1 VAIWYAQNAST
12 NIDAANQWNAAP
24 DGSGAWLTWANLQPT
39 DVLCANGKMNLYVAA
54 GFTCATITTSGGGTG
69 ADGGRFDVQTG
80 AQTFTL
86 TCDVV
91 AGTTPCLITLHSS
104 GTVAIIG
111 DVTAGG
117 STNARGIW
125 KFAGAGTLTVEG
137 AITGGSGRDCHG
149 LFHQGA
155 GGATVVTGSATGG
168 TSQAV
173 HGIHVTGAGATVTL
187 NGNAT
192 GGTSSNTQYMAAG
205 VCNGHATAVVTVNGN
220 ALAGTGV
227 AAPGVY
233 GQAGPV
239 TVIGS
244 LVDSATCGAA
254 YGKLYWQPASVAHY
268 WQVAWNGSLDQRYTE
283 SPGEESVR
291 YGLQFGYNGVT
302 LMTGSMVVPAV
313 TDVRAGV
320 GYDDEAKTLGTLA
333 LPAEA
338 DVKTGVGY
346 GGAGTEYTGTLVA
359 GGGGVPL
366 IGPGGL
372 VG

>member
-1 VAIWYAQNAST
+1 MS
-12 NIDAANQWNAAP
+12 AANQWNAAP

-39 DVLCANGKMNLYVAA
+39 DVLCANGKTFLYVSS
-54 GFTCATITTSGGGTG
+54 GFTCGSITTSGGGTG
-69 ADGGRFDVQTG
+69 ADGGLFYVQTG
-80 AQTFTL
+80 AKTFTL
-86 TCDVV
+86 TTDIV
-91 AGTTPCLITLHSS
+91 AGTKTCLQIDHSS
-104 GTVAIIG
+104 GTVAVIG

-117 STNARGIW
+117 TANAYGIH

-137 AITGGSGRDCHG
+137 AITGGTLNGVYG
-149 LFHQGA
+149 LYQQ
-155 GGATVVTGSATGG
+155 ATCTVVVTGAAIGG
-168 TSQAV
+168 STTNV
-173 HGIHVTGAGATVTL
+173 HGIYVGGANASMTLYGTAT
-187 NGNAT
+187 GNA
-192 GGTSSNTQYMAAG
+192 GVNGISAG
-205 VCNGHATAVVTVNGN
+205 VCNNSATAVVTVNGIV
-220 ALAGTGV
+220 TGGNDKL
-227 AAPGVY
+227 APGVY

-239 TVIGS
+239 VVVGS

-254 YGKLYWQPASVAHY
+254 YGKIYWQPASVAHY

-283 SPGEESVR
+283 APGEESVR
-291 YGLQFGYNGVT
+291 YGLPFGYNGVT